1 MHSIFLLATILLT
14 IHTGNSLDH
23 ICSVDSLSHNAQETP
38 SSASPYGTLPWLVY
52 PMAAPV
58 FLDTY
63 YQQSPVYFQRRNQ
76 NHHKHSKHPNFQFY
90 THINRLVGRKS
101 KRTKTY
107 LTARATR
114 AGKEV
119 QPFQYWRSPEVISS
133 YPSLDVKQGQRKSDK
148 KSSWDPAALDYLYK
162 EGYTLNY
169 AAIEAHW
176 KTPFLFTALI
186 KRLGIYPRLNLY
198 VTPKQEK
205 GFNTHF
211 DSHDVFVLQTKGAKH
226 WKVYASVVE
235 YPVTDWSDS
244 KLETIRSTL
253 TTPIIDVVLQAGDAL
268 YIPRGYVHEAECD
281 QGEDGSTHVTVGFMT
296 MKVADLFF
304 VAVREAKDTLD
315 SQQRKAYK
323 TWLVQATKEQVHL
336 RRSAVARLC
345 VNDKACTVPGERLV
359 ELYRKSLSGF
369 IENLPGYQ
377 QAEKA
382 LTRALKWRR
391 GTMKKLARRSMSTA
405 LPLLRP
411 VTHNMQETRAKIEL
425 PSE

>member
-1 MHSIFLLATILLT
+1 MFSVFLLTTILSV
-14 IHTGNSLDH
+14 HTSNSLDH
-23 ICSVDSLSHNAQETP
+23 VCSVDSLSHNAQDTP

-52 PMAAPV
+52 PMKATV

-76 NHHKHSKHPNFQFY
+76 SHHKHSKHPKFQFH

-101 KRTKTY
+101 KITKTY

-114 AGKEV
+114 TGKEV

-148 KSSWDPAALDYLYK
+148 NSPWDPAALDYLYK

-169 AAIEAHW
+169 AAIESHW

-186 KRLGIYPRLNLY
+186 KRLGIYPRLNVY
-198 VTPKQEK
+198 VTPKQEQ

-226 WKVYASVVE
+226 WKVYSSVVE

-244 KLETIRSTL
+244 KLEPIRSTL
-253 TTPIIDVVLQAGDAL
+253 TKPIIDVVLQAGDAL

-304 VAVREAKDTLD
+304 VAVREAEDTLD
-315 SQQRKAYK
+315 TQQRKAYK

-336 RRSAVARLC
+336 RRSAVVRLC
-345 VNDKACTVPGERLV
+345 VNKEACTVPGGKLV
-359 ELYRKSLSGF
+359 ELYRKSLTGF
-369 IENLPGYQ
+369 LERPLPPG
-377 QAEKA
+377 QAEKDLA
-382 LTRALKWRR
+382 RAFKWRR
-391 GTMKKLARRSMSTA
+391 GTMKKFARRSMSAA

-411 VTHNMQETRAKIEL
+411 VTHNMQEQREKIEL